1 MAEIKINNGQGI
13 FYECPECGEK
23 IELGQNYC
31 SECGEP
37 IDWQEDYEREM
48 AEE

>member
-1 MAEIKINNGQGI
+1 MEIIISNSLY
-13 FYECPECGEK
+13 YECPSCGYE

-37 IDWQEDYEREM
+37 IEWKEVYEYED
-48 AEE
+48 